1 MKLLIIIG
9 ILVVFIT
16 VCVLVFIISKSKF
29 NFFDIKLKE
38 ANSDINLYLQKKKTT
53 LNNIINIIIDLKKD
67 NNIFDDF
74 DQLVKKEKNPFQ
86 LHSILNKYYSNLSKL
101 LLDDGTLTK
110 NDDIIE
116 HLINLKANEEDLIG
130 SIKFYNDTVVD
141 YNGLIKAFPYKMIA
155 KIKKIDDKPFYNNEK
170 EELFDILK

>member
-16 VCVLVFIISKSKF
+16 VCVLVFIVSKSKF

-74 DQLVKKEKNPFQ
+74 DQLVKKEKNPFVV
-86 LHSILNKYYSNLSKL
+86 ILCQ
-101 LLDDGTLTK
+101 
-110 NDDIIE
+110 
-116 HLINLKANEEDLIG
+116 
-130 SIKFYNDTVVD
+130 
-141 YNGLIKAFPYKMIA
+141 
-155 KIKKIDDKPFYNNEK
+155 
-170 EELFDILK
+170 